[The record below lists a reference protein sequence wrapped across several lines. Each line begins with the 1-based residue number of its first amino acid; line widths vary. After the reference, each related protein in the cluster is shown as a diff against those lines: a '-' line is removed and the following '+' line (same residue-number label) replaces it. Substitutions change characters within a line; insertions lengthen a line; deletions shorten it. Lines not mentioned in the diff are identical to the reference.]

1 MAKPSF
7 PPYNVGD
14 LGMGLRRQAPAAARN
29 VEPIGGVLA
38 EWLPSSGLVLEI
50 ASGTGEHAL
59 AFARRFPDLAWQPS
73 DPDPEA
79 LASIAAWHADGPSNF
94 KPPLELD
101 VCEADWPLDRADSIL
116 CINMVHISP
125 WESSL
130 GLLDGAARL
139 LSDGA
144 ALILYGPW
152 LEAEVEAAPSN
163 LAFDQDLRARNSRWG
178 LRLVEDF
185 AAEAGSRGFVLADRR
200 AMPANNIMLRFE
212 AGARLIAHPPP
223 VRRPQSANPTPSRR

>member
-14 LGMGLRRQAPAAARN
+14 LGTGIRRQAPAAARN
-29 VEPIGGVLA
+29 VEPIGDVLA
-38 EWLPSSGLVLEI
+38 DWLPSTGLVLEI

-59 AFARRFPDLAWQPS
+59 AFARRFPNLDWQPS

-79 LASIAAWHADGPSNF
+79 LASIAAWQADGPGNL
-94 KPPLELD
+94 KPPLQLD
-101 VCEADWPLDRADSIL
+101 VCDARWPLDRADAIL

-125 WESSL
+125 WETSL
-130 GLLDGAARL
+130 GLLDGAERL
-139 LSDGA
+139 LPAGA
-144 ALILYGPW
+144 PLILYGPW

-163 LAFDQDLRARNSRWG
+163 LAFDRDLRARDPRWG

-185 AAEAGSRGFVLADRR
+185 AAEAASRGFILADRC
-200 AMPANNIMLRFE
+200 AMPSNNLMLRFE
-212 AGARLIAHPPP
+212 AKRA
-223 VRRPQSANPTPSRR
+223 

>member
-14 LGMGLRRQAPAAARN
+14 LGTGVRRQAPAAARN
-29 VEPIGGVLA
+29 VGPIGDVLA
-38 EWLPSSGLVLEI
+38 DWLPAKGLVLEI

-59 AFARRFPDLAWQPS
+59 AFAQRFPTLDWQPS
-73 DPDPEA
+73 DPDPQA
-79 LASIAAWHADGPSNF
+79 LASIMAWQAEGPANLI
-94 KPPLELD
+94 PPLGLD
-101 VCEADWPLDRADSIL
+101 VCEADWPVSQADAIL

-125 WESSL
+125 WEASL

-139 LSDGA
+139 LPYGG

-152 LEAEVEAAPSN
+152 LEAAVEAAPSN
-163 LAFDQDLRARNSRWG
+163 LAFDQTLKARDPRWG
-178 LRLVEDF
+178 LRRVEDF
-185 AAEAGSRGFVLADRR
+185 AAEAALRGLVLAGRR

-212 AGARLIAHPPP
+212 AQR
-223 VRRPQSANPTPSRR
+223 T